1 MDIEIYDEID
11 QCNCFNKYFSTIGK
25 IINNS
30 IEFSSEK
37 NGFKQFL
44 TNYSK
49 HFYFLPIT
57 NNEIINIADSMKSKN
72 SKDINNCNM
81 YFLKEILYEILI
93 PLIHLFNVCIDKSIY
108 RDNMKDAITNI

>member
-49 HFYFLPIT
+49 HFYF
-57 NNEIINIADSMKSKN
+57 
-72 SKDINNCNM
+72 
-81 YFLKEILYEILI
+81 YQ
-93 PLIHLFNVCIDKSIY
+93 
-108 RDNMKDAITNI
+108 